1 MKENELPGFADIT
14 TGTLMNAIA
23 MVTEMNPTIAGRQKF
38 ATFQFRDAF
47 FPHVCIPNMCA
58 VYFVEAL
65 SAHNGKTELPIK
77 NIFTSMT
84 NFKQHPSLFLS

>member
-38 ATFQFRDAF
+38 AIFRLSILGFKAKVLPLGPF
-47 FPHVCIPNMCA
+47 KRQARELP
-58 VYFVEAL
+58 VEAEE
-65 SAHNGKTELPIK
+65 SIT
-77 NIFTSMT
+77 T
-84 NFKQHPSLFLS
+84 NLYRIANETNALTP